1 MNITFA
7 PRDILQIDDA
17 RIIFRNFSGAASKY
31 NRAGDRNF
39 AVIIPND
46 KQVNDLEERGWN
58 VKVKPPREDG
68 EEPFR
73 YLPVKVKFND
83 RGPAVYLQS
92 GSRRRRLDEE
102 DVGIID
108 NIDIESVDLDIRP
121 YNWTV
126 DGESGRSAYLS
137 AICVI
142 QRTDRFYSDEM
153 DSDEA
158 PF

>member
-1 MNITFA
+1 MNITYA
-7 PRDILQIDDA
+7 PKAILQIDDA
-17 RIIFRNFSGAASKY
+17 RIIFRNFSGAPSKY

-39 AVIIPND
+39 AVLIPSEEQANE
-46 KQVNDLEERGWN
+46 LIERGWN
-58 VKVKPPREDG
+58 VRIKPPREDG

-83 RGPAVYLQS
+83 HGPAVYLCT
-92 GSRRRRLDEE
+92 GTRKVKLDE
-102 DVGIID
+102 DG
-108 NIDIESVDLDIRP
+108 IDILDGIDIMSVDLDIRP

-137 AICVI
+137 AICVT
-142 QRTDRFYSDEM
+142 QQTDRFYSDELS
-153 DSDEA
+153 SDDA